1 MTRKTQLKQ
10 TRSHFGLGY
19 ESIWAQAS
27 LAYETFKVTGHL
39 LYTMS
44 KYFIVEIT
52 RTGPQGIASLDVTD
66 WKLRNP
72 RVTRP
77 KLITV
82 GTHPECH
89 VQLDFNDAPVTEKL
103 AELWLAPTPPADGR
117 ATDMT
122 RDPAGEVALYAKNL
136 SPLIKMTVKTTDDA
150 QGQLLVGETHC
161 YSTNVQFRFS
171 RLQDGLEGKTYA
183 VHISC
188 ASASA
193 LGLSSDIQQQRA
205 LIVRTV
211 ETLRAFCKH
220 THIQCLPTGVDST
233 TLATLAEDHSYRG
246 DPWAKYLQALLR
258 MRVTAD
264 FAPASAKVSAHAVT
278 PTPTWLSK
286 TGNFGMLWGSYW
298 FRCLFWDKLDA
309 HLCLEEAPEL
319 VPVPLKNERGE
330 TRQQLFYKFRIIGP
344 SSVMERPD
352 SSWCSKK
359 FSGGIVEVNQ
369 NKPCG
374 FTHGLHPSH
383 VLSVLIN
390 GARLTRSKRTKCSLE
405 GAWVGQADDYETCD
419 YYAGPERPVG
429 ANGAWI
435 QAFLI
440 GQTWDLKN
448 PRHKT
453 YRCIRTREGHC
464 CTHALF
470 RIWPN
475 DENENKALR
484 HYHFRPP
491 GGLPEFATDTFKEE
505 FYKHIQSGCNEGATP
520 SKRCRVGT

>member
-10 TRSHFGLGY
+10 TRSHFGLCY
-19 ESIWAQAS
+19 ESILAQAS
-27 LAYETFKVTGHL
+27 LAYKTLKVTKQL
-39 LYTMS
+39 EYTMS
-44 KYFIVEIT
+44 RYFIVEIT

-66 WKLRNP
+66 WKLREP

-89 VQLDFNDAPVTEKL
+89 VQLDFNDAPVPQKL
-103 AELWLAPTPPADGR
+103 AELWLAPMPTADGR

-122 RDPAGEVALYAKNL
+122 RDSAGQVGLYAKNL
-136 SPLIKMTVKTTDDA
+136 SSLIKMTVKTTNDA
-150 QGQLLVGETHC
+150 QGQLLGGETHC
-161 YSTNVQFRFS
+161 YSTNVEFRFS

-193 LGLSSDIQQQRA
+193 LGLSSDIQEKRA

-233 TLATLAEDHSYRG
+233 TLATLAEEHSYRG

-298 FRCLFWDKLDA
+298 FRCLFWNKLEA
-309 HLCLEEAPEL
+309 HLCLDEAPEL
-319 VPVPLKNERGE
+319 VTVPLKNERGE

-344 SSVMERPD
+344 ASVMKRPD
-352 SSWCSKK
+352 SNWCSKN

-369 NKPCG
+369 KKPCG
-374 FTHGLHPSH
+374 FAHGLHPSQ
-383 VLSVLIN
+383 VLSVLID
-390 GARLTRSKRTKCSLE
+390 GARLARSKRTKNRWRAR
-405 GAWVGQADDYETCD
+405 G
-419 YYAGPERPVG
+419 
-429 ANGAWI
+429 
-435 QAFLI
+435 
-440 GQTWDLKN
+440 
-448 PRHKT
+448 
-453 YRCIRTREGHC
+453 
-464 CTHALF
+464 
-470 RIWPN
+470 
-475 DENENKALR
+475 
-484 HYHFRPP
+484 
-491 GGLPEFATDTFKEE
+491 
-505 FYKHIQSGCNEGATP
+505 
-520 SKRCRVGT
+520 